1 MGSSSLN
8 TRQSTILVNRIQMT
22 MKLIILTIL
31 SMAFIKSGMARP
43 NPANKRNHIMKN
55 TEELELEIMGNET
68 GMKKRQ
74 PKIMKAKNSD
84 LIKALAQV
92 DYEYEEYEE
101 YDVPIIEIRFR
112 REATQEEKIEAAFK
126 KMKRDVRR
134 KPALLQAY
142 LNWAK
147 L

>member
-1 MGSSSLN
+1 MN
-8 TRQSTILVNRIQMT
+8 IRQSTIQVNKIQMT
-22 MKLIILTIL
+22 MFLIKMIIILTIL
-31 SMAFIKSGMARP
+31 SMALIKSGMARP

-55 TEELELEIMGNET
+55 IEELELEIMGNET

-92 DYEYEEYEE
+92 DYDYEEYEE

-112 REATQEEKIEAAFK
+112 REATQEEKMEAAFK
-126 KMKRDVRR
+126 KIKRDVRR
-134 KPALLQAY
+134 KPALIQAY
-142 LNWAK
+142 LKWAK

>member
-1 MGSSSLN
+1 
-8 TRQSTILVNRIQMT
+8 
-22 MKLIILTIL
+22 
-31 SMAFIKSGMARP
+31 
-43 NPANKRNHIMKN
+43 MKN

-101 YDVPIIEIRFR
+101 YDVPIIEIRFK
-112 REATQEEKIEAAFK
+112 REATPEEKMKAAFK
-126 KMKRDVRR
+126 KIKRDVRR
-134 KPALLQAY
+134 KPTLIQAY
-142 LNWAK
+142 LKWAK

>member
-1 MGSSSLN
+1 MN
-8 TRQSTILVNRIQMT
+8 IRQSTIQVNKIQMT
-22 MKLIILTIL
+22 MFLTKMIIILTIL

-43 NPANKRNHIMKN
+43 NPANNRNHIMKN

-112 REATQEEKIEAAFK
+112 REATPEEKMKAAFK
-126 KMKRDVRR
+126 KIKRDVRR
-134 KPALLQAY
+134 RPALIQAY
-142 LNWAK
+142 LKWAK

>member
-1 MGSSSLN
+1 MN
-8 TRQSTILVNRIQMT
+8 IRQSTIQVNKIQMT
-22 MKLIILTIL
+22 MFLIKMIIILTIL

-101 YDVPIIEIRFR
+101 YDVPIIEIRFK
-112 REATQEEKIEAAFK
+112 REATPEEKMKAAFK
-126 KMKRDVRR
+126 KIKRDVRR
-134 KPALLQAY
+134 KPTLIQAY
-142 LNWAK
+142 LKWAK

>member
-1 MGSSSLN
+1 MFL
-8 TRQSTILVNRIQMT
+8 TKMI
-22 MKLIILTIL
+22 IILTIL

-55 TEELELEIMGNET
+55 IEELELEIMGNET

-112 REATQEEKIEAAFK
+112 REATQEQKMKAAFK
-126 KMKRDVRR
+126 KIKRDVRR
-134 KPALLQAY
+134 KPALIQAY
-142 LNWAK
+142 LKWAK

>member
-1 MGSSSLN
+1 
-8 TRQSTILVNRIQMT
+8 MT
-22 MKLIILTIL
+22 MFLIKMIIILTIL

-43 NPANKRNHIMKN
+43 NPANNRNHIMKN

-92 DYEYEEYEE
+92 DYEYEEY
-101 YDVPIIEIRFR
+101 DVPIIEIRFR
-112 REATQEEKIEAAFK
+112 REATPEEKMKAAFK
-126 KMKRDVRR
+126 KIKRDVRR
-134 KPALLQAY
+134 KPTLIQAY
-142 LNWAK
+142 LKWAK

>member
-1 MGSSSLN
+1 
-8 TRQSTILVNRIQMT
+8 MT
-22 MKLIILTIL
+22 MFLIKMIIILTIL

-43 NPANKRNHIMKN
+43 NPANNRNHIMKN

-92 DYEYEEYEE
+92 DYEYEEY
-101 YDVPIIEIRFR
+101 DVPIIEIRFR
-112 REATQEEKIEAAFK
+112 REATQEQKMKAAFK
-126 KMKRDVRR
+126 KIKRDVRR
-134 KPALLQAY
+134 KPTLIQAY
-142 LNWAK
+142 LKWAK